1 MQGSI
6 YNITPFDASQGTT
19 IRFSW
24 NGNLAKGNRCTIYL
38 NEDMRT
44 PIYDQKIDT
53 YRLDHTINLN
63 AMENGKSLQ
72 NGCQY
77 LVFITVIDVNNI
89 ETQLEPSIFYCF
101 SSPTFE
107 FSNVYYG
114 QTINSVE
121 YRFTLDYSQAE
132 GEKLNSWQITVYD
145 ANNDIKGASG
155 VKYNTSD
162 MSFTFP
168 GFASKEKYKVRAVG
182 ETVNGITVD
191 TGYIV
196 FSVDYDAATIFSIVN
211 LTNLPKIGSILV
223 TSNIVSADGRT
234 EKEAQYINEKYLD
247 LRDNVLVFEEGFK
260 LDNDFSIVTYA
271 YNIKPNVPFFK
282 FYASEDES
290 LVGILT
296 YRVQGIAAGTPI
308 SYLELQIQFG
318 EDIIYSNYIISNK
331 IPVINE
337 NTLLGICL
345 SRQFGNYGLKI
356 EKLGTIKEE

>member
-24 NGNLAKGNRCTIYL
+24 NGSLAKGNRCTIYS
-38 NEDMRT
+38 NDDMST
-44 PIYDQKIDT
+44 PIYSQKIDT

-63 AMENGKSLQ
+63 AMENGKSLK

-77 LVFITVIDVNNI
+77 LVFITVIDVNNV
-89 ETQLEPSIFYCF
+89 ETELEPSIFYCF
-101 SSPTFE
+101 SSPVFG

-121 YRFTLDYSQAE
+121 YRFTLEYSQKE
-132 GEKLNSWQITVYD
+132 NEPLNSWQIIVYD

-168 GFASKEKYKVRAVG
+168 GFVSKEKYKVRAIG

-191 TGYIV
+191 TGYIM

-211 LTNLPKIGSILV
+211 LTNLPKIGSILI
-223 TSNIVSADGRT
+223 TSNIVSADGKT
-234 EKEAQYINEKYLD
+234 EKDAQYIDGNHLD
-247 LRDNVLVFEEGFK
+247 LRDNVLTFEEGFR
-260 LDNDFSIVTYA
+260 LDSDFSIVTYA

-282 FYASEDES
+282 FYANEDKS
-290 LVGILT
+290 FVGTLT
-296 YRVQGIAAGTPI
+296 YRVQGIAAVNPT
-308 SYLELQIQFG
+308 SYLELQVQFG
-318 EDIIYSNYIISNK
+318 EDVIYSNYITSNK
-331 IPVINE
+331 IPVIDE
-337 NTLLGICL
+337 NALLGICL
-345 SRQFGNYGLKI
+345 SRQFGHYGLRI
-356 EKLGTIKEE
+356 EKLGTI